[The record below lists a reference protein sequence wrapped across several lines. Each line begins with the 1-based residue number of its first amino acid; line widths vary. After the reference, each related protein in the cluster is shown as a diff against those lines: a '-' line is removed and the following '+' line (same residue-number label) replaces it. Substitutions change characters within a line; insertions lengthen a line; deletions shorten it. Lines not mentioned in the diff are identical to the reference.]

1 MRFREPS
8 RSTHYVLR
16 PRDLHLHAGAV
27 RRLCARGPCQSP
39 PLGNGAVVSVKRLT
53 WHLAV
58 LERAKKNLLKKQY
71 DAVRTRLDLAVLMA
85 TEMLKQA
92 EGYKAKAMEAKK

>member
-1 MRFREPS
+1 M
-8 RSTHYVLR
+8 
-16 PRDLHLHAGAV
+16 
-27 RRLCARGPCQSP
+27 
-39 PLGNGAVVSVKRLT
+39 SVKRLT

-71 DAVRTRLDLAVLMA
+71 DAVRTRLDLAILMG

-92 EGYKAKAMEAKK
+92 EAYKAKAMEAKK

>member
-1 MRFREPS
+1 
-8 RSTHYVLR
+8 
-16 PRDLHLHAGAV
+16 
-27 RRLCARGPCQSP
+27 
-39 PLGNGAVVSVKRLT
+39 VVSVKRLT

-71 DAVRTRLDLAVLMA
+71 DAVRSRLDLAVLMA

-92 EGYKAKAMEAKK
+92 EGFKAKAVEAKKAKESK

>member
-1 MRFREPS
+1 MASHGVFM
-8 RSTHYVLR
+8 
-16 PRDLHLHAGAV
+16 
-27 RRLCARGPCQSP
+27 
-39 PLGNGAVVSVKRLT
+39 SVKRLT

-92 EGYKAKAMEAKK
+92 EGYKAKAIEAKK

>member
-1 MRFREPS
+1 M
-8 RSTHYVLR
+8 
-16 PRDLHLHAGAV
+16 
-27 RRLCARGPCQSP
+27 
-39 PLGNGAVVSVKRLT
+39 SVKRLT

-85 TEMLKQA
+85 TEML
-92 EGYKAKAMEAKK
+92 ERAKRYQKRDMEAKK

>member
-1 MRFREPS
+1 
-8 RSTHYVLR
+8 
-16 PRDLHLHAGAV
+16 
-27 RRLCARGPCQSP
+27 
-39 PLGNGAVVSVKRLT
+39 VVSVKRLT

-71 DAVRTRLDLAVLMA
+71 DAVSTRLDLAVLMA

-92 EGYKAKAMEAKK
+92 EGFKAKAVEAKKAKEGK

>member
-1 MRFREPS
+1 M
-8 RSTHYVLR
+8 
-16 PRDLHLHAGAV
+16 
-27 RRLCARGPCQSP
+27 
-39 PLGNGAVVSVKRLT
+39 
-53 WHLAV
+53 
-58 LERAKKNLLKKQY
+58 LERAKKNLIKKQY

>member
-1 MRFREPS
+1 M
-8 RSTHYVLR
+8 
-16 PRDLHLHAGAV
+16 
-27 RRLCARGPCQSP
+27 
-39 PLGNGAVVSVKRLT
+39 SVKRLT

-71 DAVRTRLDLAVLMA
+71 DAARARLDLAVLMA
-85 TEMLKQA
+85 TEMLKRA